1 MQDYMF
7 SYIVCKLCQKVGMGD
22 KEEKKEDN
30 EEKSDWF
37 LAEFYPFS
45 DLLSQ
50 PRRECLTFTELHQ
63 TVSNKAVCVYKKS
76 NTSGNVYFSF
86 VSLFM

>member
-37 LAEFYPFS
+37 LAEF
-45 DLLSQ
+45 
-50 PRRECLTFTELHQ
+50 
-63 TVSNKAVCVYKKS
+63 
-76 NTSGNVYFSF
+76 
-86 VSLFM
+86 